1 MIFRMPLPKPEHG
14 EDKSH
19 FISRCIEFVM
29 KENPDTPVD
38 QAAAMCYT
46 QWRNRNKTQKKNKQ
60 KKVLRKLMAKLEFYG
75 EQKKEWDT
83 FFDYSIKTE
92 DGFLQLP
99 RSTVIVGDGIYN
111 GEYFPAEEIEKAF
124 ASMDGQPFNLD
135 HSDKVED
142 EIGYILEPVYSR
154 DTKKMSVIPILN
166 LNTAKG
172 KAALSFIEN
181 RRKAGKTAEVS
192 VGVWVTISKER
203 LNEDDE
209 EEIPVCRDLEFDHL
223 ALVTRGACSPEHG
236 AGIGLSDNPII
247 PSNFNVTFEEGINA
261 LSKITNEEID
271 ISTDTNVYN
280 GDNYTISTNGT
291 WYDNIKKNDKEGDI
305 VLKEEL
311 AKWDTKYI
319 NDLPDA
325 AFAYIEPGGKKDE
338 EGKTVPRSKR
348 HLPHHNMN
356 VKKGTEHDTVDIPHL
371 RNALARLPQTKISEA
386 AKKKARAHLIR
397 HAKALGVGKYDEDEK
412 PDTIKK
418 EMEVDEKMAEEE
430 VVEETTEEQPQ
441 EEEQTQPQEEET
453 KVEEKK
459 EDDNTIEQLKKEI
472 EELKKQLAERKSLKK
487 TEEKEDL
494 EDKKTMLRKAGI
506 EWLKKAAKQNV
517 VLEWREN

>member
-1 MIFRMPLPKPEHG
+1 MPLPKPEPN
-14 EDKSH
+14 ETQSH

-29 KENPDTPVD
+29 QEDPNTPID

-46 QWRNRNKTQKKNKQ
+46 QWRNRNKTQEKNKQ
-60 KKVLRKLMAKLEFYG
+60 KRVMRQLMAKLEFYG
-75 EQKKEWDT
+75 EHKQEWDT
-83 FFDYSIKTE
+83 FFDYSVKTE

-99 RSTVIVGDGIYN
+99 RSTVIVGDGMYN

-124 ASMDGQPFNLD
+124 ASMDRQPFNLD
-135 HSDKVED
+135 HSDRVED

-192 VGVWVTISKER
+192 VGVWVTINKEK

-261 LSKITNEEID
+261 LSKLTEEEID
-271 ISTDTNVYN
+271 ME
-280 GDNYTISTNGT
+280 
-291 WYDNIKKNDKEGDI
+291 KE
-305 VLKEEL
+305 EEL

-356 VKKGTEHDTVDIPHL
+356 VRKGSEHDTVDIPHL
-371 RNALARLPQTKISEA
+371 RNALARLPQTKIPEA

-397 HAKALGVGKYDEDEK
+397 HAKALGVGKYSKDEEID
-412 PDTIKK
+412 IK
-418 EMEVDEKMAEEE
+418 EMEVDEKMPEEE
-430 VVEETTEEQPQ
+430 VVEETTTEEQPQ

-453 KVEEKK
+453 KAEEKK
-459 EDDNTIEQLKKEI
+459 EDDNTIKQLKKEI

-487 TEEKEDL
+487 TEKEEGL

-506 EWLKKAAKQNV
+506 EWLKKAARQNV